1 MITRET
7 PLGKIEISTEAV
19 ASLVENALL
28 QSYGVVGL
36 ADRNRF
42 ETWRRGLL
50 KSGSEH
56 RSILVEVT
64 DDGLVIDIYLII
76 EYGTRISEVARGVIN
91 RIKYAVEKTI
101 GLPVLAVNVHVQGLR
116 VSPSSPDQAD

>member
-7 PLGKIEISTEAV
+7 PLGEIEISPDAV
-19 ASLVENALL
+19 ASLVENAVL

-42 ETWRRGLL
+42 EAWRRGLL
-50 KSGSEH
+50 KSGAEH
-56 RSILVEVT
+56 RGILIAFQDE
-64 DDGLVIDIYLII
+64 GLVIDIYLII
-76 EYGTRISEVARGVIN
+76 EYGTRISEVARSVIE
-91 RIKYAVEKTI
+91 RIKYTVEKTI

-116 VSPSSPDQAD
+116 VSPSSPNQE

>member
-7 PLGKIEISTEAV
+7 PLGEIEISPDAI
-19 ASLVENALL
+19 ASLVENAVL

-42 ETWRRGLL
+42 EAWRRGLL

-56 RSILVEVT
+56 RGILVAFE
-64 DDGLVIDIYLII
+64 DEGLVIDIYLII
-76 EYGTRISEVARGVIN
+76 EYGTRISEVARSVIS
-91 RIKYAVEKTI
+91 RIKYTVEKTI

-116 VSPSSPDQAD
+116 VSPSSQNQE